1 MQTAT
6 RDGLLFAIRDFY
18 SISAT
23 EVADLPG
30 SGVSIGSRCTI
41 KCIHNAAQEM
51 TGKCLKDLVVLVST
65 KTPLGMYKILEKP
78 DVNVGNKK
86 DKEAMLRVIKNI
98 KEHVM
103 EGFENGFQKLQS
115 LQSPP
120 ARSDPARLSQPISPA
135 KRSQV
140 APSDSNAVTA
150 Y

>member
-6 RDGLLFAIRDFY
+6 REGLLFAIRDFS

-23 EVADLPG
+23 EVADLTG

-51 TGKCLKDLVVLVST
+51 TGKCLKDLVDLVST
-65 KTPLGMYKILEKP
+65 KTPLGMHEHLKKD

-98 KEHVM
+98 KEHVK
-103 EGFENGFQKLQS
+103 EGFENGF
-115 LQSPP
+115 QSPP